1 VYKLFLCL
9 RYLRTRWIA
18 LASVISVTLGVATLI
33 VVNSVMGGFATEMR
47 DRVKGL
53 LSDLVMEGF
62 GLGGFEHPDEVMERI
77 RAAMGDKIEAMTPIV
92 ETPGFLILTLYGEE
106 FTELVQVTGI
116 DMETYGRVCKFYEY
130 LYDKRMRDNPTFE
143 VTADLIR
150 AREWWK
156 RIPLDDDDSSIGTRR
171 PAITLAAAESS
182 DGAVRLGRPQSPD
195 PVTTADGQSD
205 GATQS
210 DEPRPQETLRHSV
223 NPFGEGPTQEG
234 TGHHDHSGSLLSEAS
249 PDERSERGIVIP
261 YLLATTRYEHRD
273 RELVRPGDQVRLA
286 LPHTS
291 LSRVKIE
298 ARQEI
303 FTTVGRFKSGMSEYD
318 QSRCYVDIKDLQ
330 ELRGMPDRAN
340 AIYIKLKDYR
350 DAPEVSEKLRA
361 MFAPPRFQIR
371 TWEQKQ
377 GQLLSAV
384 AVEQG
389 ILNVLL
395 FMIIAVAGFGIL
407 AIFYMI
413 VVEKR
418 RDIGILKSLGASDGG
433 VMGVF
438 LGYGLALGIVGAGLG
453 MVIGLAIVIYLDK
466 IEAFLSRLT
475 GQNLFNRDLY
485 YFDRIPTVIDPWN
498 IAWIVLGALFVAV
511 GSSVLPAIRAAAL
524 RPVQTLR
531 YE

>member
-1 VYKLFLCL
+1 MYKLFLCL

-47 DRVKGL
+47 DRIKGL
-53 LSDLVMEGF
+53 LSDLVIEGF
-62 GLGGFEHPDEVMERI
+62 GLGGFEHPDWVMERV
-77 RAAMGDKIEAMTPIV
+77 RTELGDQIEAMTPIV
-92 ETPGFLILTLYGEE
+92 ESPGFLILTIYGEE
-106 FTELVQVTGI
+106 FTELVQVYGI
-116 DMETYGRVCKFYEY
+116 DMQSYGHVCHFFEY
-130 LYDKRMRDNPTFE
+130 LYDKRLHDNPSFE
-143 VTADLIR
+143 VSADLIR
-150 AREWWK
+150 RRDFWM
-156 RIPLDDDDSSIGTRR
+156 RRGGSLGQLDSESDESSI
-171 PAITLAAAESS
+171 TLTSGIVAPS
-182 DGAVRLGRPQSPD
+182 AVTLGRPQGSE
-195 PVTTADGQSD
+195 QSAAPPGGND
-205 GATQS
+205 DQS
-210 DEPRPQETLRHSV
+210 IPPLQMRHNQ
-223 NPFGEGPTQEG
+223 NPFEVPTSRSRREPEP
-234 TGHHDHSGSLLSEAS
+234 DSLLSELQQGAKA
-249 PDERSERGIVIP
+249 ERGIIIP
-261 YLLATTRYEHRD
+261 YLLATTRHEHKD

-298 ARQEI
+298 ARQET
-303 FTTVGRFKSGMSEYD
+303 FTTIGRFKSGMSEYD
-318 QSRCYVDIKDLQ
+318 QSHCYVDIKDLQ

-340 AIYIKLKDYR
+340 AIYIKLKNYA
-350 DAPEVSEKLRA
+350 DAPVVAERLRR
-361 MFAPPRFQIR
+361 MFAPPHYQIR

-438 LGYGLALGIVGAGLG
+438 MGYGLALGIVGSGLG
-453 MVIGLAIVIYLDK
+453 MVIGLTIVIYLDQ
-466 IEAFLSRLT
+466 IEQFLSWMT
-475 GQNLFNRDLY
+475 GQSLFNRDLY
-485 YFDRIPTVIDPWN
+485 YFDRIPAVIDKVN
-498 IAWIVLGALFVAV
+498 VAWIMLGALLIAVA
-511 GSSVLPAIRAAAL
+511 SSVLPAIRAASL
-524 RPVQTLR
+524 RPVQSLR